1 MGTSQIVYLY
11 TILWY
16 FVVYIVRVVHSKVHF
31 KYLDD
36 ALNQK
41 TEV

>member
-1 MGTSQIVYLY
+1 MMFCSVNSASIALPMKFQTKEMS
-11 TILWY
+11 
-16 FVVYIVRVVHSKVHF
+16 F

-41 TEV
+41 TEMWNVYY